1 MGARRDGG
9 EGRERRE
16 GNAARV
22 TERRIDARN
31 GVPARR
37 TEWIAPPRSERRR
50 ADRTQR
56 GIEEVERSDSPGLH
70 TAFAGSAP
78 GWRGTDGV
86 PAAAARATI
95 LPGGRRRSTGGAGM
109 RAVERGAPAP
119 SSPILRESLPRLT
132 AELQDP
138 TQGSGGDPPGG
149 RA

>member
-78 GWRGTDGV
+78 GRRGADGV

-95 LPGGRRRSTGGAGM
+95 LPGGGRRSAGGAGGGPGES
-109 RAVERGAPAP
+109 VPPAQ
-119 SSPILRESLPRLT
+119 SPPLPRQGPPALT
-132 AELQDP
+132 
-138 TQGSGGDPPGG
+138 
-149 RA
+149 

>member
-109 RAVERGAPAP
+109 RPVERGAPAP
-119 SSPILRESLPRLT
+119 GPPVLGEGPARLT
-132 AELQDP
+132 PTPENP
-138 TQGSGGDPPGG
+138 TQELVGDPQGG
-149 RA
+149 

>member
-9 EGRERRE
+9 EGRQRRE
-16 GNAARV
+16 GNAACV

-78 GWRGTDGV
+78 GRGTDGV

-95 LPGGRRRSTGGAGM
+95 LPRGRRRSAGGAGM
-109 RAVERGAPAP
+109 RPVERVAQAQGP
-119 SSPILRESLPRLT
+119 PILGEGLARLT
-132 AELQDP
+132 
-138 TQGSGGDPPGG
+138 
-149 RA
+149 

>member
-9 EGRERRE
+9 EGRQRRE

-37 TEWIAPPRSERRR
+37 TEWIGPPRPEPRR

-56 GIEEVERSDSPGLH
+56 GVEEGERSDSPGLH

-78 GWRGTDGV
+78 GWRGTDGG
-86 PAAAARATI
+86 PAAAAPATN
-95 LPGGRRRSTGGAGM
+95 PPSGRR
-109 RAVERGAPAP
+109 AP
-119 SSPILRESLPRLT
+119 
-132 AELQDP
+132 
-138 TQGSGGDPPGG
+138 
-149 RA
+149 

>member
-1 MGARRDGG
+1 VGARRDGG
-9 EGRERRE
+9 EGRQRRE

-109 RAVERGAPAP
+109 RPVERGAHAP
-119 SSPILRESLPRLT
+119 SSPLLRRGPPPPT
-132 AELQDP
+132 PPPQDP
-138 TQGSGGDPPGG
+138 PQ
-149 RA
+149 ALL